1 MNVTSDRK
9 KTINYKQMKL
19 SVIILNYNVRYFL
32 EACIKSVQ
40 SAIAEMDAEIIV
52 IDNNSPDDS
61 CDMMR
66 MVFPEIQLI
75 ANKENVGFAKANNQG
90 VQLAKGEYVC
100 ILNPDT
106 IVAEDTFTHLLTF
119 AESKEKLGAIG
130 CKLIDGSGT
139 YLPESKRNIPTP
151 MVSVKKILGNKNSG
165 YYSDLGENEIG
176 KVDILVGAFMFM
188 KKNVYETVAGFDEDY
203 FMYGEDIDLSYKI
216 IKAGFQN
223 YYYGKTSVIHYKGE
237 STLKDKTYAK
247 RFYGAMQLFYK
258 KHFKRNLIYDIA
270 VTLGAKV
277 IPLLSKSDVQVQKNI
292 QKCVIVTNDAS
303 RFEQIQTVY
312 NEKECVQTDNL
323 DHFSRQTE
331 NENHTE
337 IIFDTHFIDTTTI
350 IQIFEKQ
357 LGYYKILPKSSTFIR
372 GSDSS
377 KNRGEVLMLIK
388 N

>member
-1 MNVTSDRK
+1 
-9 KTINYKQMKL
+9 MKL
-19 SVIILNYNVRYFL
+19 SIIILNYNVRYFL
-32 EACIKSVQ
+32 EACLRSVQ
-40 SAIAEMDAEIIV
+40 SAISEMDAEIIV
-52 IDNNSPDDS
+52 VDNNSPDDS

-66 MVFPEIQLI
+66 NTFPEIQLL
-75 ANKENVGFAKANNQG
+75 ANTENVGFAKANNQG
-90 VQLAKGEYVC
+90 VKLAKGEYVC

-106 IVAEDTFTHLLTF
+106 IVAEDTFSQLLAF
-119 AESKEKLGAIG
+119 AESKENLGAIG

-139 YLPESKRNIPTP
+139 FLPESKRNIPTP

-165 YYSDLGENEIG
+165 YYSNLHENEIG
-176 KVDILVGAFMFM
+176 KVKILVGAFMLL
-188 KKNVYETVAGFDEDY
+188 KKSVYEAVAGFDEDY

-237 STLKDKTYAK
+237 STLKDKTYAN

-258 KHFKRNLIYDIA
+258 KHFKRNFIYDIA

-277 IPLLSKSDVQVQKNI
+277 IPLLSTSEKQVSKNI
-292 QKCVIVTNDAS
+292 QKCIIVTNDAT
-303 RFEQIQTVY
+303 RFEQLQTVY
-312 NEKECVQTDNL
+312 NGKICVPVDDL
-323 DHFSRQTE
+323 DRLVHQTE
-331 NENHTE
+331 NKYHTE
-337 IIFDTHFIDTTTI
+337 IIFDTHFVDMKSI

-357 LGYYKILPKSSTFIR
+357 LGYYKIYPKNSTFIL

-377 KNRGEVLMLIK
+377 KNRGEVLMLKK